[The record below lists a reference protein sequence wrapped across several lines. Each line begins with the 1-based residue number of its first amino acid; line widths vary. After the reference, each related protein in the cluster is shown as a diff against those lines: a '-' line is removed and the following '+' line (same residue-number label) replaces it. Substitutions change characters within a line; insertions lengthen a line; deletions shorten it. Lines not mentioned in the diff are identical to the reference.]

1 MADSVSVKVNGID
14 ELKRALAA
22 LPSKIRRKALVKALR
37 SAAKVVLGE
46 ARARVPLLATPVAY
60 RTRGLL
66 KKQLTVRT
74 SKESRQQGN
83 VGVFVNVRPAAAAK
97 FKSLGKIAGIR
108 VRIKKTESKRGA
120 KSPLDPY
127 YWRFVEFGTKKMT
140 ARPFLQPA
148 AAKLP
153 EALAAF
159 EREAIPAI
167 EALNKPG
174 A

>member
-1 MADSVSVKVNGID
+1 MAASVEVKGID
-14 ELKRALAA
+14 QLKRALSA
-22 LPSKIRRKALVKALR
+22 LPEKLRKKVMVKALR
-37 SAAKVVLGE
+37 AGARVVLAE
-46 ARARVPLLATPVAY
+46 ARSLVPVLKAPAPY
-60 RTRGLL
+60 RTAGLL
-66 KKQLTVRT
+66 KKRLTVRT
-74 SKESRQQGN
+74 SKEARQQGN
-83 VGVFVNVRPAAAAK
+83 VGVFVNVRPADGAK
-97 FKSLGKIAGIR
+97 YKSLGKVGG
-108 VRIKKTESKRGA
+108 VRIRLKKKDSKRGA

-148 AAKLP
+148 AGKLDQ
-153 EALAAF
+153 ALSAF